1 MAVGIAAGLVV
12 LTMMFL
18 TGQITSA
25 SQPASAVF
33 GTCGQGLREGG
44 DVKTR
49 GVLIGRINGITRL
62 DNGDCRVSLAL
73 FPDKAKTIPRNVAAQ
88 VRAKT
93 IFGEKWVEFLYPENA
108 DEESI
113 EPGQTIAETIDP
125 LEIETI
131 LNTALPILDAIDPEH
146 LAGLLEALA
155 GGFVGHEDA
164 AIRGIRSGTEA
175 VRVANEN
182 KALFAEG
189 LRQLNESGEV
199 FNEVDS
205 DLLAALDRLDEL
217 NRFTTE
223 NSELVAQNLQKAPIL
238 LRELST
244 LFETRFIDLTKIVDR
259 GATVI
264 GLVASQTGDLERLLT
279 QLPKFNSNWVR
290 NIMHTC
296 RHRTAPGEGGSVGA
310 AIPGRCWRVHN
321 ILSQSQGAYA
331 PGEGPD
337 PNRRTQAD
345 RDAQILGDDDGSLTG
360 LLTAP
365 LRGAS
370 R

>member
-1 MAVGIAAGLVV
+1 MAIAIASGLVV
-12 LTMMFL
+12 LTGMFL

-49 GVLIGRINGITRL
+49 GVLIGRIDGIERL
-62 DNGDCRVSLAL
+62 DGGECSVSLAL
-73 FPDKAKTIPRNVAAQ
+73 FPAKVDTVPRNVGAQ

-93 IFGEKWVEFLYPENA
+93 IFGEKWVELLYPDDPE
-108 DEESI
+108 DESI
-113 EPGQTIAETIDP
+113 EPGQEIEETIDP

-164 AIRGIRSGTEA
+164 AIRGIESGTEA

-182 KALFAEG
+182 QALFSKG

-199 FNEVDS
+199 FDEVDS
-205 DLLAALDRLDEL
+205 DLLAALDKLDEL

-223 NSELVAQNLQKAPIL
+223 NSSLVAQNLDKAPML
-238 LRELST
+238 LRELSS
-244 LFETRFIDLTKIVDR
+244 LFETRFFDLTRIVDR

-264 GLVASQTGDLERLLT
+264 GLVASQTDDLDRLLN

-290 NIMHTC
+290 NVSHTC
-296 RHRTAPGEGGSVGA
+296 RHRQAPGEGGAVGA

-331 PGEGPD
+331 PGEGPR
-337 PNRRTQAD
+337 PNQRTQAD
-345 RDAQILGDDDGSLTG
+345 RDAEILGDDNGVSSL
-360 LLTAP
+360 LLAP
-365 LRGAS
+365 LQGAF

>member
-1 MAVGIAAGLVV
+1 MVV
-12 LTMMFL
+12 LTGFFL
-18 TGQITSA
+18 TGKISSA

-33 GTCGQGLREGG
+33 GNCGQGLREGG

-49 GVLIGRINGITRL
+49 GVLVGRINGITRL
-62 DNGDCRVSLAL
+62 DDGDCRVDLAL
-73 FPDKAKTIPRNVAAQ
+73 FPDKVDTVPNNVGAQ

-93 IFGEKWVEFLYPENA
+93 IFGEKWVELLYPDTP
-108 DEESI
+108 DEQSI
-113 EPGQTIAETIDP
+113 ESGKVIEETIDP

-164 AIRGIRSGTEA
+164 AIRGIESGTEA

-182 KALFAEG
+182 QELFSKG
-189 LRQLNESGEV
+189 IDQLNESGEV
-199 FNEVDS
+199 FDEVDS
-205 DLLAALDRLDEL
+205 DLLAALDKLDEL
-217 NRFTTE
+217 GRFTSE
-223 NSELVAQNLQKAPIL
+223 NSALVAQNLQKAPQL

-244 LFETRFIDLTKIVDR
+244 LFETRFVDLTKIVDR

-264 GLVASQTGDLERLLT
+264 GLVASQTGDLDRLLDE
-279 QLPKFNSNWVR
+279 LPKFNANWVR
-290 NIMHTC
+290 NISHTC
-296 RHRTAPGEGGSVGA
+296 RHRSVPGEGGSVGA

-321 ILSQSQGAYA
+321 ILSSTQGPYA
-331 PGEGPD
+331 PGEGPS
-337 PNRRTQAD
+337 PNGPTQAD
-345 RDAQILGDDDGSLTG
+345 QDAMVLGDQNEGVAA
-360 LLTAP
+360 LLLAP
-365 LRGAS
+365 LRGGN